1 MPTGYREVSLGR
13 ISLSSSMPLLS
24 KRDGRDLRLRRNTV
38 PVKHSLDRWKKL
50 RPPSSFGT
58 WPIWKRR
65 TPTVPQWRKG
75 VKLVS
80 ARTTVRCPLP
90 PIPVSKLRT
99 RAEKENSS
107 SFLPPFR
114 PVQGRRKKLQ
124 PCQSKFSSPP
134 PRTTRVTPVSAIR

>member
-1 MPTGYREVSLGR
+1 MPTGYREVSHGR

-50 RPPSSFGT
+50 RPPSFGT

-65 TPTVPQWRKG
+65 TPTVPQRRKG

-90 PIPVSKLRT
+90 PIPVSKLRR

-107 SFLPPFR
+107 SF
-114 PVQGRRKKLQ
+114 
-124 PCQSKFSSPP
+124 PP
-134 PRTTRVTPVSAIR
+134 PPSSRPGQEEEAAAMSVEILISPTSDGKSNTGECYKI